1 MKKTYAFALASGM
14 LMLGSCASDAPEA
27 PNTPA
32 TPANGEAVGYVK
44 IVFDSPAGTR
54 ADGDETLPAYSDA
67 NATADE
73 LKIEN
78 AAFLFYDAK
87 GEYISTVYV
96 DEQDLLTD
104 HNNVNTCA
112 VVKITDANVAQVAC
126 VLNGERSGLG
136 DGDTSPVKGHGYDSD
151 INDPDKYDVSFY
163 RKNNNTGA
171 FYMSSS
177 KYWDGDENPTY
188 LQPIPHGGLVATPE
202 EAAELVGDKAVRLY
216 VERYVAK
223 VKISQTVLAGT
234 ATTMDPL
241 TGEKK
246 DQVKVTTDD
255 GTVVTCT
262 ATFEPEYATLT
273 AYRNK
278 AYTLKQ
284 IAKNWSAI
292 ETLGLSSV
300 ANDITNFRS
309 NWVTDVAGDL
319 QYPSLTNVKSS
330 TNKNKFGNILY
341 PFENRGT
348 NSKEY
353 TNIVVAGKYTFKDA
367 DGNDIVTDGETFY
380 LVGIGDSFQIYT
392 TEADAIT
399 AMFGDPETDE
409 LVKETT
415 TANDNKTWT
424 GWMKLVNKT
433 SKAEV
438 NAIRCMKYNG
448 GYGYYTKPI
457 DRFVIGGTNYRAI
470 VRNTFYQISVDQIT
484 GMGTGIPDDNQPIIP
499 ITPPDPSKQNYYVHI
514 GVYVNPWAV
523 VDTQSVKW

>member
-87 GEYISTVYV
+87 GGYLSTVYV

-112 VVKITDANVAQVAC
+112 VVKITNANVAQVAC
-126 VLNGERSGLG
+126 VLNGERSGKGEG
-136 DGDTSPVKGHGYDSD
+136 DEAAVVGHGYNSD
-151 INDPDKYDVSFY
+151 INVASTYDVSYY

-177 KYWDGDENPTY
+177 KYWDDNDEIKY
-188 LQPIPHGGLVATPE
+188 LQPIPHGGLVSTPE

-223 VKISQTVLAGT
+223 VKISQTVLPET

-246 DQVKVTTDD
+246 DQVKYTNEE
-255 GTVVTCT
+255 GKMVTCT

-273 AYRNK
+273 AYRPK

-284 IAKNWSAI
+284 IGEWSDVSENPFRNNFHDA
-292 ETLGLSSV
+292 
-300 ANDITNFRS
+300 ANFRS
-309 NWVTDVAGDL
+309 SYVAKADGDL
-319 QYPSLTNVKSS
+319 VYPSLTNVKANS
-330 TNKNKFGNILY
+330 NKNKFGNTLY
-341 PFENRGT
+341 PFENTHGT
-348 NSKEY
+348 DKEA

-399 AMFGDPETDE
+399 AMFGNPETDE
-409 LVKETT
+409 LVKEFT

-448 GYGYYTKPI
+448 GYGYYTKAI
-457 DRFVIGGTNYRAI
+457 NRFTRDGQYYNAI
-470 VRNTFYQISVDQIT
+470 IRNTFYQVSVDQIT

-499 ITPPDPSKQNYYVHI
+499 VTPPDPSKQNYYVHI
-514 GVYVNPWAV
+514 GVYVNPWQT